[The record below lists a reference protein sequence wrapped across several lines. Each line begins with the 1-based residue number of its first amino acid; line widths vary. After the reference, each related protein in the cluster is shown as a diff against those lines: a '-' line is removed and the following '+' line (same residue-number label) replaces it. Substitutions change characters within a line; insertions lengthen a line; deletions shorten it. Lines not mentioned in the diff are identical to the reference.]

1 MPYDVLLDCPE
12 ETFENTNEY
21 ISHLEERMLT
31 IHQWARERLHFSSE
45 KMRQV
50 QRQDFQ
56 QDFQRGSIILN
67 RRKDFLNFSIVGRTL
82 QDQALATIALSISTE
97 QQIHIIDCD
106 TAREAWATLEQIL
119 EPKSRVRILQLKKQF
134 VNIKFIE

>member
-45 KMRQV
+45 KMRQLHNP
-50 QRQDFQ
+50 Q
-56 QDFQRGSIILN
+56 QKKGLSQLQYSGKDSTRSSASMMSSIKFRRHGHLNTLMKSLISCYILN
-67 RRKDFLNFSIVGRTL
+67 HIRFEIHDYSPPPLSFSLRYI
-82 QDQALATIALSISTE
+82 
-97 QQIHIIDCD
+97 
-106 TAREAWATLEQIL
+106 
-119 EPKSRVRILQLKKQF
+119 
-134 VNIKFIE
+134 